1 VPGRAGPGHNRRDGF
16 FPVADGRP
24 AAANAHAGTALLGVS
39 RNLGYGDDGV
49 AWYRV
54 RDRPVLSRRLR
65 LTRADW
71 QAART
76 VPVQIHGLEP
86 CLPHFGV

>member
-1 VPGRAGPGHNRRDGF
+1 VR
-16 FPVADGRP
+16 GRP
-24 AAANAHAGTALLGVS
+24 AMV
-39 RNLGYGDDGV
+39 
-49 AWYRV
+49 
-54 RDRPVLSRRLR
+54 RRLR

-86 CLPHFGV
+86 CLPHFGLPHSGPPHSGPPAGS

>member
-1 VPGRAGPGHNRRDGF
+1 MAVPYSTLAGLKARHAVSAAFGDNAASLAVSRKLGYRDDGTEWH
-16 FPVADGRP
+16 VVRGRP
-24 AAANAHAGTALLGVS
+24 AMI
-39 RNLGYGDDGV
+39 
-49 AWYRV
+49 
-54 RDRPVLSRRLR
+54 RRLR

-86 CLPHFGV
+86 CLPHFGLPSGS